1 MFSTVGMLEIP
12 AIKMVIFLGKRC
24 RHSNHGDSPILMV
37 YVMAIPGIDNWFVMV
52 CVLWPK
58 KLMVESSMLSV
69 LQKAAWFVL
78 DLRSS
83 QLVQFSYAI
92 VKVHWIRLRHK

>member
-58 KLMVESSMLSV
+58 KTDGRI
-69 LQKAAWFVL
+69 KHA
-78 DLRSS
+78 
-83 QLVQFSYAI
+83 
-92 VKVHWIRLRHK
+92 